1 LWGIFSLTEQSD
13 KMLAAVA
20 SAGAA
25 ITARHVAGAAVPLA
39 RLMSTAVHARRVAQ
53 SEPEYEKVPEAA
65 NLEVLQRLSNGS
77 LPHHQLEKEVDPLS
91 AVKLRRAHIS
101 ESLDNAESLESLPV
115 SNFDTKHF
123 YESVHGT
130 NCECVIGYV
139 PLPVGMQ
146 QVTVSSSIATPQAE
160 SASFNNHADMC

>member
-1 LWGIFSLTEQSD
+1 
-13 KMLAAVA
+13 MLAAVA
-20 SAGAA
+20 QAGAV
-25 ITARHVAGAAVPLA
+25 ITARQVAATAIPIA
-39 RLMSTAVHARRVAQ
+39 RLMSTAVHARRAAP

-77 LPHHQLEKEVDPLS
+77 LPHHQLEKEVDPLQ

-101 ESLDNAESLESLPV
+101 QSLDNVESLENLPV
-115 SNFDTKHF
+115 SNFDSKHF

-139 PLPVGMQ
+139 PLPVGMRACWNLYYCLLMLCYLL
-146 QVTVSSSIATPQAE
+146 IY
-160 SASFNNHADMC
+160 N